1 MNPRILERIALHADI
16 DTRRALG
23 MYNKMKAPSLSLGPS
38 CIWRYYPEQHK
49 AIYFNADPENYEFEI
64 HEGLVFDGELWSYTE
79 ESQVRSTWLTT
90 TNGGDYVH
98 TESGP
103 KPHAIRFSFA
113 QIPEFILG

>member
-23 MYNKMKAPSLSLGPS
+23 IYNKIRIPLLSLGPS
-38 CIWRYYPEQHK
+38 CTWRYYPEQHK
-49 AIYFNADPENYEFEI
+49 AIYFNADPEDYEFEI
-64 HEGLVFDGELWSYTE
+64 HEGLVFDGDRWSYTE
-79 ESQVRSTWLTT
+79 ESQVRAVWRTQA
-90 TNGGDYVH
+90 GDYVY
-98 TESGP
+98 TEDGP

>member
-23 MYNKMKAPSLSLGPS
+23 MYNKIRIPLLSLGPS

-49 AIYFNADPENYEFEI
+49 AIYFNSDPEDYEFEF
-64 HEGLVFDGELWSYTE
+64 HEGLVFDGELWSYTDQ
-79 ESQVRSTWLTT
+79 SDVRSVWRTRA
-90 TNGGDYVH
+90 GDYEH
-98 TESGP
+98 TENKP
-103 KPHAIRFSFA
+103 KPNGIRFSFA

>member
-23 MYNKMKAPSLSLGPS
+23 IYNKIRIPLLSLGSS
-38 CIWRYYPEQHK
+38 CTWRYYPTQHK
-49 AIYFNADPENYEFEI
+49 AIYFNADPEDYEFEI
-64 HEGLVFDGELWSYTE
+64 HEGLIFDGELWSYTE

-90 TNGGDYVH
+90 TNGGDYVY
-98 TESGP
+98 TESGSQP
-103 KPHAIRFSFA
+103 LGIRFSFA

>member
-23 MYNKMKAPSLSLGPS
+23 IYNKIRIPLLSLGPP
-38 CIWRYYPEQHK
+38 CTWRYYPTQHK
-49 AIYFNADPENYEFEI
+49 AIYFNADPEDYEFEI

-98 TESGP
+98 TESGSQP
-103 KPHAIRFSFA
+103 LGIRFGFG
-113 QIPEFILG
+113 QNPEFILG

>member
-23 MYNKMKAPSLSLGPS
+23 IYNKIKGPSLTLGPS
-38 CIWRYYPEQHK
+38 CLWRYYPEHHK
-49 AIYFNADPENYEFEI
+49 AIYFNAHPENYEFEI

-103 KPHAIRFSFA
+103 KPHAIRFGFG
-113 QIPEFILG
+113 QNPEFILG